1 MELVALTGSEC
12 LLKLFSDDI
21 QTRRGGGSEGG
32 DSLSGSDSENDKPW
46 KCWKLQPKDMP
57 WHMLEIYIC
66 RYNQFGIV
74 TDINNI
80 KKYYK
85 DIK

>member
-1 MELVALTGSEC
+1 
-12 LLKLFSDDI
+12 
-21 QTRRGGGSEGG
+21 
-32 DSLSGSDSENDKPW
+32 
-46 KCWKLQPKDMP
+46 MP